1 MVSVLLLRSAVPNL
15 RLASLFARNTPV
27 STTVVRANNRFFSAT
42 SRVDMIETH
51 LTKLLGIEVPLVQG
65 GMQWVGVPKL
75 AAAVSNA
82 GGLGILTALT
92 QPDPNAL
99 RLAIRE
105 TRKMTSK
112 PFGVNLTLLPS
123 INPPD
128 YEGYARAAVEEGVRI
143 IETAGNN
150 PGPVINF
157 FKSNGC
163 IVIHKCTTI
172 RHAKSAA
179 KLGVDVL
186 SIDGFECAGH
196 PGEEDIGGLV
206 LLARAAQELK
216 IPYIASGGIAD
227 GRGLA
232 AALALGAC
240 GANMG
245 TRFMCTVESPIH
257 QNIKDKIVA
266 STESDTVHIFRSLRN
281 TSRVF
286 RNGVAEQVVAL
297 ERRPG
302 GAKFEDLREL
312 VSGVRGR
319 LVYEKGDPEYGVWT
333 LGVCVGLIKDC
344 PTCEVLVRRIE
355 REAEEVIDGMAR
367 MRVQRTEKAK
377 L

>member
-1 MVSVLLLRSAVPNL
+1 
-15 RLASLFARNTPV
+15 
-27 STTVVRANNRFFSAT
+27 
-42 SRVDMIETH
+42 MIETK

-112 PFGVNLTLLPS
+112 PFGVNITLLPS

-128 YEGYARAAVEEGVRI
+128 YEGYARAAVDEGIRI

-150 PGPVINF
+150 PGPLIKY
-157 FKSNGC
+157 FKANGC
-163 IVIHKCTTI
+163 TVIHKCTTI

-179 KLGVDVL
+179 RLGVDVL

-196 PGEEDIGGLV
+196 PGEEDVGGLV
-206 LLARAAQELK
+206 LLARAAQELQ

-245 TRFMCTVESPIH
+245 TRFMCTAESPIH

-266 STESDTVHIFRSLRN
+266 STEADTIHIFRTLRN

-286 RNGVAEQVVAL
+286 RNSVTEQVVAL

-312 VSGVRGR
+312 VAGARGR

-333 LGVCVGLIKDC
+333 LGVCAGLIKDC

-355 REAEEVIDGMAR
+355 REAEQVIERMAR
-367 MRVQRTEKAK
+367 MRVTRTEKSK